1 MWKGA
6 KNRNGGC
13 FMSKKMRS
21 IEKKER
27 REAAIKQEKRKKTFL
42 IVLASVT
49 LIALVGL
56 MVMNALKK
64 EEVPKQLSGFYSD
77 GENVVQLYTDDSF
90 SAMIAGVEHEGTFVI
105 MGNPDEEDWYMFFTD
120 EEGTE
125 VRAILRDENLHMPE
139 EWLADSEEEIILER
153 QF

>member
-1 MWKGA
+1 
-6 KNRNGGC
+6 
-13 FMSKKMRS
+13 MSKKMRS

-27 REAAIKQEKRKKTFL
+27 REAAIKQDKRKKTFL

-49 LIALVGL
+49 LIALVVL
-56 MVMNALKK
+56 MVVNTLKK
-64 EEVPKQLSGFYSD
+64 EDVPEEEVQKELSGVYYD
-77 GENVVQLYTDDSF
+77 GENIVQVFTDDSF
-90 SAMIAGVEHEGTFVI
+90 SAMVAGVEREGTFVI